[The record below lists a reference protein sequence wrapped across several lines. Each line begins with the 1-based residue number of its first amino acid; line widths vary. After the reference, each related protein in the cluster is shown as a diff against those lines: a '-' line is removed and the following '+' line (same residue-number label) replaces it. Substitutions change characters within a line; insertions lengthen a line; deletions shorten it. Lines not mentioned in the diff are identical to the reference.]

1 MTDLAYSPKI
11 SKKQIGFR
19 FMKEYHNVLYAVYT
33 NALLGIALFC
43 YFDEIYVPL
52 ETNGVHMRSSYQKL
66 NLAHRK
72 TNVGQKALS
81 YVGPSLWNNLSKA
94 LKISTSIN
102 ALKYNIKQYYFYE

>member
-43 YFDEIYVPL
+43 YFDEIYVP
-52 ETNGVHMRSSYQKL
+52 
-66 NLAHRK
+66 
-72 TNVGQKALS
+72 
-81 YVGPSLWNNLSKA
+81 
-94 LKISTSIN
+94 
-102 ALKYNIKQYYFYE
+102 